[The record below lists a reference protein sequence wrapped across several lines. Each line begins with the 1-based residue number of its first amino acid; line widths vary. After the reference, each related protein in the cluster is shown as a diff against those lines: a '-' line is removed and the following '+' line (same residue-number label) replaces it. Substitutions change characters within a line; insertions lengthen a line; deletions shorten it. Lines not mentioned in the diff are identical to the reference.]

1 MANEEGKRPTTPA
14 AVEYE
19 PRSRLTLE
27 LPKALHTR
35 IKVACAAQQR
45 SMRDVLLEVL
55 EQHFPPDDAGGEP
68 VDRSGSSSRSRRGRT
83 GAGS

>member
-1 MANEEGKRPTTPA
+1 MGALEETTAMENDKGKRPATPA
-14 AVEYE
+14 AVECE

-45 SMRDVLLEVL
+45 SMRDVLIEVL
-55 EQHFPPDDAGGEP
+55 ERYFPPDAAGEESTR
-68 VDRSGSSSRSRRGRT
+68 DSGS
-83 GAGS
+83 

>member
-1 MANEEGKRPTTPA
+1 MANDKGKRPKTPA
-14 AVEYE
+14 AAE

-55 EQHFPPDDAGGEP
+55 ERHFPAGDAKE
-68 VDRSGSSSRSRRGRT
+68 
-83 GAGS
+83 

>member
-1 MANEEGKRPTTPA
+1 MANDEGKRPKTPP
-14 AVEYE
+14 AVEDE

-55 EQHFPPDDAGGEP
+55 KQHFPQDAAGGES